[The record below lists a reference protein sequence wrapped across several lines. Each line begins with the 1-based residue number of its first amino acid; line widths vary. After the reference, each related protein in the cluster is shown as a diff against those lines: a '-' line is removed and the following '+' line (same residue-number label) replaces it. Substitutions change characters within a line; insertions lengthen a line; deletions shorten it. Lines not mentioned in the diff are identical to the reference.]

1 MRRPRCAS
9 TAKTTL
15 LVLAVMLI
23 GGCAENRRCRAER
36 DRAQEL
42 VKAMD
47 SKSTDSLRTAVAALT
62 SAIAACDAAKMGA
75 DKNQL
80 IEAKN
85 QIGAHLT
92 HLEMRAKRKSE
103 KPSPEELRKLEQ
115 EGDPSCPKGQGYKQA
130 GSKEIRCTGPQLVD
144 MNRKAAN
151 DYFLSRK
158 YRITETEGPPRLRA
172 EQGAEVYVFTYD
184 TPETGPKCLEL
195 YPIPGVTLPEA
206 VGRATGA
213 RLEKLKSG
221 GTVKTGRGEAALLFE
236 ESDKKMV
243 AKIGSC
249 GG

>member
-1 MRRPRCAS
+1 MRRPLCES

-15 LVLAVMLI
+15 LVLAAALI

-36 DRAQEL
+36 DRAQEI

-47 SKSTDSLRTAVAALT
+47 SKSTDSLRVAVAALT
-62 SAIAACDAAKMGA
+62 TAIDACDAAKMGA
-75 DKNQL
+75 EKNQL
-80 IEAKN
+80 TEAKN
-85 QIGAHLT
+85 TIGAHLA
-92 HLEMRAKRKSE
+92 HLEKRAKRKSE
-103 KPSPEELRKLEQ
+103 KLTPEQLRKLEQ
-115 EGDPSCPKGQGYKQA
+115 EGDPTCPKGQGYKQP
-130 GSKEIRCTGPQLVD
+130 GSKEIRCTGPQLID
-144 MNRKAAN
+144 MSRDAAN
-151 DYFLSRK
+151 EYFSSRK
-158 YRITETEGPPRLRA
+158 YRITESDGPARLRA

-184 TPETGPKCLEL
+184 APNTGPKCLEL
-195 YPIPGVTLPEA
+195 YPLPGLPLVEA

-221 GTVKTGRGEAALLFE
+221 GTVKTVRGEATLLFE